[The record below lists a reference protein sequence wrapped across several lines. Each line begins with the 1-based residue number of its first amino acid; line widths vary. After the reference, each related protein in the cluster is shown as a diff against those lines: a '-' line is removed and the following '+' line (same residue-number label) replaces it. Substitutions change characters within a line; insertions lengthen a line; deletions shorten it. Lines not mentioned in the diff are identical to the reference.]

1 MRIESVEVFGV
12 AVPLVG
18 AFSTSYQSTDTQRSA
33 VVRIT
38 ASDGTV
44 GLGNVDPVPGYSEE
58 TTDETLSALAER
70 FVPAV
75 LGLDPRNLHRVLDAL
90 ARVGPR
96 FFDAKAAIEMACCD
110 ASARSQGVSVATLL
124 GGAVRDTVKFNAW
137 IGILPPAQAAAEA
150 VSWQQRGFESAK
162 VKVGNGI
169 DGDVER
175 LKAIRA
181 AVGPAFRL
189 RIDANAGYD
198 ADTSIALAKRLDG
211 VGLELFE
218 QPVPADDIAGMVRV
232 RRACPFIPIMADE
245 SVVDHASLIDVIRA
259 DAADLVKVKPMKQGG
274 LLVTRR
280 MLATA
285 EAAGIRCVLGH
296 GFGLGVNTLAEIMLG
311 ASAPNVIDGLECVG
325 PLKTTDDIVTAKLD
339 LSRGTLPL
347 PEGPGLGATLDEDR
361 LARYGF
367 FSRRFN
373 HRGG

>member
-1 MRIESVEVFGV
+1 MRIETVEVFGV

-18 AFSTSYQSTDTQRSA
+18 AFSTAYQSIDMQRSA

-38 ASDGTV
+38 ASDGTI
-44 GLGNVDPVPGYSEE
+44 GLGNVDPVPGYSEDS
-58 TTDETLSALAER
+58 TDETLSALAER

-96 FFDAKAAIEMACCD
+96 YFDAKAAIEMACCD

-124 GGAVRDTVKFNAW
+124 GGAVRETLKFNAW
-137 IGILPPAQAAAEA
+137 IGIVAPAQAAAEA
-150 VSWQQRGFESAK
+150 LAWQAQGFESAK
-162 VKVGNGI
+162 VKVGHDI
-169 DGDVER
+169 HADVER
-175 LKAIRA
+175 LTAIRA
-181 AVGPAFRL
+181 AVGPSFRL

-198 ADTSIALAKRLDG
+198 ADTSIALAKRVDG
-211 VGLELFE
+211 LGLALFE
-218 QPVPADDIAGMVRV
+218 QPVPAHDIAGMARV
-232 RRACPFIPIMADE
+232 RRECPFLPIMADE
-245 SVVDHASLIDVIRA
+245 SVVDHASLIAVIRA

-285 EAAGIRCVLGH
+285 EAAGIKCVLGH

-311 ASAPNVIDGLECVG
+311 ASAPNVIEGLECVG
-325 PLKTTDDIVTAKLD
+325 PLKTTDDIVTKKLD
-339 LSRGTLPL
+339 LSKGTLAL
-347 PEGPGLGATLDEDR
+347 PDGPGLGATLDEEK

-367 FSRRFN
+367 FF
-373 HRGG
+373 HRGGRT